1 MRRRIVAGNWKMNGS
16 KDLVQQLVG
25 DIREQVADLDE
36 AVKSTL
42 DVVIIPPALYVESVI
57 GCCGDALATG
67 VQNVSQWQ
75 SGAYTG
81 EVSSDMALDLGCQY
95 VLVGHSER
103 RQLFAESDEVIARK
117 VTRVLESG
125 LTAILCVGETLE
137 EREAGQAESVVA
149 SQVRQGLSTV
159 SSDQWSRV
167 VVAYE
172 PVWAIGTGKTATAED
187 AQAMHAEIRGVLEQ
201 MKAPSGNISVLYGG
215 SVKAD
220 NAAALFAEPDIDGG
234 LIGGASLKA
243 DEFVSICRSFPVGA

>member
-25 DIREQVADLDE
+25 DIREQVAGFDE
-36 AVKSTL
+36 RVKRAL
-42 DVVIIPPALYVESVI
+42 DVIIVPPALYVDSVVSQ
-57 GCCGDALATG
+57 GGSELATG
-67 VQNVSQWQ
+67 IQNVGQWQ

-81 EVSSDMALDLGCQY
+81 EVSSDMARDMGCQY

-103 RQLFAESDEVIARK
+103 RQLFGESDDVVAQKIK
-117 VTRVLESG
+117 CVLDSG
-125 LTAILCVGETLE
+125 LTAVLCVGETLE
-137 EREAGQAESVVA
+137 EREAGEAERVVA
-149 SQVRQGLSTV
+149 GQIQQGLADV
-159 SSDQWSRV
+159 SAGQWSRV

-201 MKAPSGNISVLYGG
+201 MNAPSEDVSILYGG

-243 DEFVSICRSFPVGA
+243 EEFVSICRSFPVDA

>member
-1 MRRRIVAGNWKMNGS
+1 MNGS

-25 DIREQVADLDE
+25 QVREQVASLDVRAE
-36 AVKSTL
+36 
-42 DVVIIPPALYVESVI
+42 VVIIPPALYVDSVVAL
-57 GCCGDALATG
+57 CGSELVAG

-81 EVSSDMALDLGCQY
+81 EVSSDMAKDLGCQY
-95 VLVGHSER
+95 ALVGHSER
-103 RQLFAESDEVIARK
+103 RQLFGESDDVVARK
-117 VTRVLESG
+117 IEQVLVSG
-125 LTAILCVGETLE
+125 LTAVLCVGETLE
-137 EREAGQAESVVA
+137 EREAGSAERVVA
-149 SQVRQGLSTV
+149 NQVRQGLASV
-159 SSDQWSRV
+159 AGEQWSNI

-187 AQAMHAEIRGVLEQ
+187 AQAMHADIRRVLAE
-201 MKAPSGNISVLYGG
+201 MGAPSETISVLYGG

-243 DEFVSICRSFPVGA
+243 EDFVSICRAFPVGA

>member
-25 DIREQVADLDE
+25 EVREQVA
-36 AVKSTL
+36 TL
-42 DVVIIPPALYVESVI
+42 DNRAEVVIIPPALYVSDVQRQA
-57 GCCGDALATG
+57 GDALVTG

-81 EVSSDMALDLGCQY
+81 EVSSDMARDMGCQY

-103 RQLFAESDEVIARK
+103 REYFGETDEVVAAK
-117 VTRVLESG
+117 VERVLESG
-125 LTAILCVGETLE
+125 LVAILCVGETLE
-137 EREAGQAESVVA
+137 QREAGDAERVVA
-149 SQVRQGLSTV
+149 TQVLKGLASVEGERWSQ
-159 SSDQWSRV
+159 V

-172 PVWAIGTGKTATAED
+172 PVWAIGTGMTATAQD
-187 AQAMHAEIRGVLEQ
+187 AQAMHAEIRHVLSG
-201 MKAPSGNISVLYGG
+201 MKAPSDTISVLYGG

-220 NAAALFAEPDIDGG
+220 NAAALFSEPDIDGG

-243 DEFVSICRSFPVGA
+243 DEFISICRAFPVGA